1 MFVQAPVC
9 PPRRSNRLGAGRTA
23 PRLAT
28 LRCNAL
34 CRALLPRYS
43 STQRAF
49 SASSLPT
56 IPGHC
61 VRGLAPAQH
70 QHNLSQH
77 NQQQQQARGNST
89 LVRSQKKKTYSF
101 EVEYDE
107 SNTRGQP
114 TNTQAEQV
122 SAKTLL
128 AFQHISVPISAANPA
143 VES

>member
-1 MFVQAPVC
+1 M
-9 PPRRSNRLGAGRTA
+9 
-23 PRLAT
+23 
-28 LRCNAL
+28 
-34 CRALLPRYS
+34 
-43 STQRAF
+43 
-49 SASSLPT
+49 PT

-77 NQQQQQARGNST
+77 NQQQQQQQQARGSST

-128 AFQHISVPISAANPA
+128 FAFQHISVPISAANPA